1 MRKTHKQKRHTK
13 RTRKV
18 HRKRK
23 GGAATNLPAPYFKAP
38 LEQPSASAGHD
49 LLKVM
54 NGIIRP
60 RIGGALKRVTRK
72 VGGFVP
78 SIMEGFTQMA
88 GKYVLPIALFSGYKL
103 IGRTKKAKRV

>member
-1 MRKTHKQKRHTK
+1 MRRTHKQKRHHK
-13 RTRKV
+13 RTRRV
-18 HRKRK
+18 RR

-38 LEQPSASAGHD
+38 LEQPSAPAGHD
-49 LLKVM
+49 LLKAV

-60 RIGGALKRVTRK
+60 KIGGALKRATRK

-103 IGRTKKAKRV
+103 MGRTKKARRV